1 MKKKV
6 LMVLMTTAMIAT
18 LVGCGSKETSNE
30 VEDSKA
36 IVEATE
42 TVEVEDTET
51 EEVVLEPETEAV
63 EPETE
68 IVAVEPETEAP
79 APVVQTTMYAQS
91 TVNVRSLPSTDSE
104 IIGKLAVN
112 DPIIVNGDLSADGWY
127 TVTYCDQTAY
137 VKGSLLGM
145 NTVEIKQTTTAKK
158 PSSSGTSTNTTT
170 ATNTNTT
177 ASQQSASEPAAA
189 PASPQAAAPAETP
202 APAPAE
208 QPAPQPTPAP
218 ATDSPYGTGTG
229 NTQVDSSTQI
239 APSISIDEGGR

>member
-42 TVEVEDTET
+42 TVEVEDTEI

-91 TVNVRSLPSTDSE
+91 TVNVRSLPSTDGD
-104 IIGKLAVN
+104 ILGKLAVN
-112 DPIIVNGDLSADGWY
+112 DPVIVNGDLSADGWY

-170 ATNTNTT
+170 ATNTTT
-177 ASQQSASEPAAA
+177 PQPSA
-189 PASPQAAAPAETP
+189 PAEQPAQPAPAETP
-202 APAPAE
+202 APAAAE

-218 ATDSPYGTGTG
+218 ADSPAPLPGGDNTHVDPSLQTGIDATITDYG
-229 NTQVDSSTQI
+229 
-239 APSISIDEGGR
+239 R